1 MSKNEEIAGF
11 LRQRMVAE
19 MKRFHEFADNMNG
32 RAYYGGSIF
41 VQFKDGT
48 TDEYLLRPEDWQDV
62 INFAQTLC
70 TMRKYHVAVEQI
82 PNSSIMGMFG
92 GPMGF
97 SVIYFTCEIPE
108 GQPVNRDTLYELINR
123 ERDEKHKTGNV
134 IAWSKIETE

>member
-1 MSKNEEIAGF
+1 
-11 LRQRMVAE
+11 
-19 MKRFHEFADNMNG
+19 
-32 RAYYGGSIF
+32 
-41 VQFKDGT
+41 
-48 TDEYLLRPEDWQDV
+48 
-62 INFAQTLC
+62 
-70 TMRKYHVAVEQI
+70 
-82 PNSSIMGMFG
+82 MGMFG

>member
-1 MSKNEEIAGF
+1 MSSARKTIW
-11 LRQRMVAE
+11 
-19 MKRFHEFADNMNG
+19 H
-32 RAYYGGSIF
+32 
-41 VQFKDGT
+41 
-48 TDEYLLRPEDWQDV
+48 LRPRQFVAGHTDPAVLMCTAGTVPGGLYISQV
-62 INFAQTLC
+62 FAACLYADLTQQLGNPHTGSDERRDHNGKRMSRTL
-70 TMRKYHVAVEQI
+70 YALA
-82 PNSSIMGMFG
+82 MGMFG